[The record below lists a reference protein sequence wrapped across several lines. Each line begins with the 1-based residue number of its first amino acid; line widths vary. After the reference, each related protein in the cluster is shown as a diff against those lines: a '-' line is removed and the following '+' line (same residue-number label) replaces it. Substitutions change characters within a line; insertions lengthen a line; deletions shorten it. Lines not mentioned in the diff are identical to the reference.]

1 MGVSLAKSNIRNF
14 TVLPAVWW
22 FCLGDRDAPPLCPT
36 LTIANFCRQL
46 WCGAKGWGMMM
57 VVQFGPIALVDPRI
71 KSSGNLPRFA
81 PIFGHID
88 IS

>member
-1 MGVSLAKSNIRNF
+1 VSLAKTDYVNF

-22 FCLGDRDAPPLCPT
+22 FCLGDRDAPPPYPT
-36 LTIANFCRQL
+36 LTIANFCGQL
-46 WCGAKGWGMMM
+46 WCVAKGWGMMM
-57 VVQFGPIALVDPRI
+57 VVPFGPIALVDPSI
-71 KSSGNLPRFA
+71 KSSENLPRFG